1 MYCKY
6 CGKELNDIQAI
17 CLNCGVERGKGD
29 NFCPHCGN
37 PTAKEAAVCLGC
49 GAPLKKQQATKNSLG
64 DQDKITMAL
73 LCFFLGGLGIHNFI
87 LGESK
92 KGILKILL
100 SCIVGIGWILALV
113 DFIKILTDSYEID
126 TEGWI

>member
-37 PTAKEAAVCLGC
+37 PTQKDATVCLGC
-49 GAPLKKQQATKNSLG
+49 GAPLKKQAASGNLG
-64 DQDKITMAL
+64 EQDKITMAL
-73 LCFFLGGLGIHNFI
+73 LSFFLGGLGIHNFI
-87 LGESK
+87 MGESK

-100 SCIVGIGWILALV
+100 SCLAGIGWILALV

-126 TEGWI
+126 TEAWI